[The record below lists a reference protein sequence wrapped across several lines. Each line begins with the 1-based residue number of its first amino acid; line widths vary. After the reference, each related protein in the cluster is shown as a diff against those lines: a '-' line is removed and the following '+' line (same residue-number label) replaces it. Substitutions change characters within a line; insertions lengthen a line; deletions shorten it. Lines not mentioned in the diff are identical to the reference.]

1 MNVGVTV
8 VEFISASTA
17 GVVNLEL
24 GFQPDAVIY
33 VQDHGGTNP
42 NIRIWANVSEFAG
55 WAAGLNLLLDG
66 GPTQALLTRVT
77 TGITAYAGGDT
88 IGSLALPA
96 ETANSDPKHV
106 ALDGSAR
113 ATFGGTAV
121 SVTNL
126 YVTSEGL
133 TLAAAVQTNSG
144 RNLVIAF
151 RRNQ

>member
-1 MNVGVTV
+1 MNIGVTV

-42 NIRIWANVSEFAG
+42 NIRIWANVAEFSG
-55 WAAGLNLLLDG
+55 WAAALSLLVTG
-66 GPTQALLTRVT
+66 STGVVTRVT